1 MKIVFKIILFI
12 VGIGIII
19 QIQESCNS
27 KAQIEALRLK
37 AEEREK
43 LADTVAPE
51 VTTERKQ
58 TEIKNNVI
66 KAVTDLNSSISN
78 YQSSI
83 YLGTAKANTQGAEQL
98 NDWRLAIIDHKANE
112 SWSDSISM
120 ILKAFNVLYSLPKKL
135 EPNQS
140 FLLCQLFRKF

>member
-43 LADTVAPE
+43 LADTLAPE
-51 VTTERKQ
+51 IATERKQ
-58 TEIKNNVI
+58 DEIKNNAI
-66 KAVTDLNSSISN
+66 QAVTDLNSSISN
-78 YQSSI
+78 YQSST
-83 YLGTAKANTQGAEQL
+83 YLGTAKSNVQGAEQL
-98 NDWRLAIIDHKANE
+98 NDWRVAIIDHKANE
-112 SWSDSISM
+112 TWSDSIPM
-120 ILKAFNVLYSLPKKL
+120 ILKGFNALYSLPKKL